1 MLYVVF
7 DTQKVPDTR
16 RRRLGRN
23 RRMVAAGQCG
33 RVWALLEAPAVRA
46 PLGGPERCFGATGRC
61 REYRGLPLGGQNT
74 RFHLRALL
82 GTPYSAPARPADSH

>member
-7 DTQKVPDTR
+7 DTQKMPDTR

-33 RVWALLEAPAVRA
+33 RVWAFLEVSAVRA
-46 PLGGPERCFGATGRC
+46 PDGGPDGF
-61 REYRGLPLGGQNT
+61 
-74 RFHLRALL
+74 
-82 GTPYSAPARPADSH
+82 S

>member
-7 DTQKVPDTR
+7 DTQKMPDTR

-33 RVWALLEAPAVRA
+33 RVWALLEVSAVRA
-46 PLGGPERCFGATGRC
+46 PLGGPERCFGATDRC
-61 REYRGLPLGGQNT
+61 REYRGPRLGGQNT
-74 RFHLRALL
+74 
-82 GTPYSAPARPADSH
+82 

>member
-7 DTQKVPDTR
+7 DTQKMPDTR

-33 RVWALLEAPAVRA
+33 RVWAFLEVAAVRA
-46 PLGGPERCFGATGRC
+46 PDGGP
-61 REYRGLPLGGQNT
+61 
-74 RFHLRALL
+74 
-82 GTPYSAPARPADSH
+82 DSFS